1 VGLKMAVVVVLVV
14 VVVERAGAL
23 KDFGDE
29 VDATRVT
36 SQHRD
41 PQWATDFIR
50 AYKTPPFGF

>member
-1 VGLKMAVVVVLVV
+1 LKGRKSGVLRRCFLVGLKMAVVVVLVV

-41 PQWATDFIR
+41 PQ
-50 AYKTPPFGF
+50 